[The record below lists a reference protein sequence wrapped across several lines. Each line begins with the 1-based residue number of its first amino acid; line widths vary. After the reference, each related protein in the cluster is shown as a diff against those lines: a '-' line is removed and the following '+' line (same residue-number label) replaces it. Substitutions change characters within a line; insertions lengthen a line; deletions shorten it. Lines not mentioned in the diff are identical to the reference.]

1 MSLHALEEAFGD
13 IDERND
19 AIPVQTEVLADDQQV
34 IAGGLDDLAGLELA
48 VGQALDAVVT
58 NNIVRSRPCLIGL
71 FVRTHGMYH
80 CSLGK
85 SPLDHYPRHIGI
97 MCSLLTMMKKAC
109 GHG

>member
-1 MSLHALEEAFGD
+1 MEQGAKNSHALEKALGD
-13 IDERND
+13 IDERD
-19 AIPVQTEVLADDQQV
+19 DGILVQAEVLADDQQV
-34 IAGGLDDLAGLELA
+34 VAGELDDLTGRKLA

-97 MCSLLTMMKKAC
+97 MCSLLTMMK
-109 GHG
+109 